1 MKKGFTLIELL
12 VLIIMIALV
21 AAIIIPA
28 TIKVNAER
36 VKNDMGSPKTQILDQ
51 ILDATVRGNIV
62 EITYDGCQYVF
73 FGNGFSS
80 WGSHKGNCNN
90 PIHQYRTEK
99 EKNE

>member
-1 MKKGFTLIELL
+1 MKKGFTLIMIELL
-12 VLIIMIALV
+12 VLTIVLF

-28 TIKVNAER
+28 TRKIKANAER
-36 VKNDMGSPKTQILDQ
+36 VKNDMGSPKTQILDA
-51 ILDATVRGNIV
+51 IVRGNIV

-73 FGNGFSS
+73 FGNGYSS